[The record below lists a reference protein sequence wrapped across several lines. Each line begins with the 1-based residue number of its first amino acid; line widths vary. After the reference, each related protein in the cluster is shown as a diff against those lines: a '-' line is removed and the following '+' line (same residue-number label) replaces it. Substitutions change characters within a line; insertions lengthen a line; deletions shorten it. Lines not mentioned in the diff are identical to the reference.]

1 MGVSSRKFPRLL
13 GFLRICSL
21 ALSDL
26 ISLAVRFCV
35 LEKFAEIAYNLEKD
49 ETTRRASPF

>member
-1 MGVSSRKFPRLL
+1 MKCLGTETKAGKDGRRLPIFF
-13 GFLRICSL
+13 GCS
-21 ALSDL
+21 
-26 ISLAVRFCV
+26 V